1 MREIDGKKVK
11 LFSLSS
17 NVPLAKEI
25 AKTSDIPL
33 SVVDV
38 LKFADGE
45 ISVNI
50 EESVR
55 GCHIFVIQSTSSPAN
70 EHYMELF
77 IMIDALKRAS
87 AASINIIM
95 PYYGYSRQDRKSRS
109 REPITAKLV
118 ADMIQS
124 AGANRVVS
132 IDLHAGQ
139 IQGFFDIP
147 IDNFPAAPLL
157 ATYFKNISKENLIVV
172 SPDHGGT
179 TRARSFARL
188 FGVPIAIID
197 KRRPEPNKA
206 EVMNVIGKVRG
217 KTCIL
222 VDDIIDTAGTIIAGA
237 QALKEAGANKV
248 YACAT
253 HGVLSFEAVKKLSNS
268 CIEKIVITNTIKH
281 DKLKDNNK
289 FEILS
294 IGHLLGKSVLNIV
307 KDEPISQIFND
318 IYKDPLKL

>member
-38 LKFADGE
+38 LKFSDGE

-124 AGANRVVS
+124 AGASRVVC

-147 IDNFPAAPLL
+147 IDNFPAAPLI
-157 ATYFKNISKENLIVV
+157 ASYFKRKKINDLVIV
-172 SPDHGGT
+172 SPDHGGA
-179 TRARSFARL
+179 TRARTFARL
-188 FGVPIAIID
+188 LGGAPLAIID
-197 KRRPEPNKA
+197 KRRPQPNIA
-206 EVMNVIGKVRG
+206 EVVNIIGEVKG
-217 KTCIL
+217 KTALI
-222 VDDIIDTAGTIIAGA
+222 VDDIIDTAGTLIAAA
-237 QALKEAGANKV
+237 QALKNAGATEV
-248 YACAT
+248 YAAAS
-253 HGVLSFEAVKKLSNS
+253 HPVLSPPAVERLENS
-268 CIEKIVITNTIKH
+268 CIKEVIVTNTI
-281 DKLKDNNK
+281 
-289 FEILS
+289 EIKEKTSKKIKQLS
-294 IGHLLGKSVLNIV
+294 IGPLLGEAILHLV
-307 KDEPISQIFND
+307 KDEAISQIFNRMD
-318 IYKDPLKL
+318 EE

>member
-124 AGANRVVS
+124 AGASRVVC

-147 IDNFPAAPLL
+147 IDNFPAAPLI
-157 ATYFKNISKENLIVV
+157 ASYFKRKKINDLVIV
-172 SPDHGGT
+172 SPDHGGA
-179 TRARSFARL
+179 TRARTFARL
-188 FGVPIAIID
+188 LGGAPLAIID
-197 KRRPEPNKA
+197 KRRPQPNIA
-206 EVMNVIGKVRG
+206 EVVNIIGEVKG
-217 KTCIL
+217 KTALI
-222 VDDIIDTAGTIIAGA
+222 VDDIIDTAGTLIAAA
-237 QALKEAGANKV
+237 QALKNAGATEV
-248 YACAT
+248 YAAAS
-253 HGVLSFEAVKKLSNS
+253 HPVLSPPAVERLENS
-268 CIEKIVITNTIKH
+268 CIKEVIVTNTI
-281 DKLKDNNK
+281 
-289 FEILS
+289 EIKEKTSKKIKQLS
-294 IGHLLGKSVLNIV
+294 IGPLLGEAILHLV
-307 KDEPISQIFND
+307 KDEAISQIFNRMD
-318 IYKDPLKL
+318 ED

>member
-124 AGANRVVS
+124 AGASRVVC
-132 IDLHAGQ
+132 IDLHVGQ

-147 IDNFPAAPLL
+147 IDNFPAAPLI
-157 ATYFKNISKENLIVV
+157 ATYFKRKKINDLVIV
-172 SPDHGGT
+172 SPDHGGA
-179 TRARSFARL
+179 TRARTFARL
-188 FGVPIAIID
+188 LGGAPLAIID
-197 KRRPEPNKA
+197 KRRPQPNIA
-206 EVMNVIGKVRG
+206 EVVNIIGEVKG
-217 KTCIL
+217 KTALI
-222 VDDIIDTAGTIIAGA
+222 VDDIIDTAGTLIAAA
-237 QALKEAGANKV
+237 QALKNAGATEV
-248 YACAT
+248 YAAAS
-253 HGVLSFEAVKKLSNS
+253 HPVLSPPAVERLENS
-268 CIEKIVITNTIKH
+268 CIKEVIVTNTI
-281 DKLKDNNK
+281 
-289 FEILS
+289 EIKEKTSKKIKQLS
-294 IGHLLGKSVLNIV
+294 IGPLLGEAILHLV
-307 KDEPISQIFND
+307 KDEAISQIFNRMD
-318 IYKDPLKL
+318 EE

>member
-25 AKTSDIPL
+25 ARTSDIPL

-55 GCHIFVIQSTSSPAN
+55 GCHVFVIQSTSSPAN

-124 AGANRVVS
+124 AGASRVVC
-132 IDLHAGQ
+132 IDLHVGQ

-147 IDNFPAAPLL
+147 IDNFPAAPLI
-157 ATYFKNISKENLIVV
+157 ANYFKRKKINDLVIV
-172 SPDHGGT
+172 SPDHGGA
-179 TRARSFARL
+179 TRARTFARL
-188 FGVPIAIID
+188 LGGAPLAIID
-197 KRRPEPNKA
+197 KRRPQPNIA
-206 EVMNVIGKVRG
+206 EVVNIIGEVKG
-217 KTCIL
+217 KTALI
-222 VDDIIDTAGTIIAGA
+222 VDDIIDTAGTLIAAA
-237 QALKEAGANKV
+237 QALKNAGATEV
-248 YACAT
+248 YAAAS
-253 HGVLSFEAVKKLSNS
+253 HPVLSSSAVERLENS
-268 CIEKIVITNTIKH
+268 CIKEVIVTNTI
-281 DKLKDNNK
+281 
-289 FEILS
+289 EIKEKTSKKIKQLS
-294 IGHLLGKSVLNIV
+294 IGPLLGEAILHLV
-307 KDEPISQIFND
+307 KDEAISQIFNRMD
-318 IYKDPLKL
+318 ED

>member
-25 AKTSDIPL
+25 ARTSNIPL

-55 GCHIFVIQSTSSPAN
+55 GCHVFVIQSTSSPAN

-77 IMIDALKRAS
+77 IMVDALKRAS

-124 AGANRVVS
+124 AGASRVVC

-147 IDNFPAAPLL
+147 IDNFPAAPLI
-157 ATYFKNISKENLIVV
+157 ASYFKRKKINDLVIV
-172 SPDHGGT
+172 SPDHGGA
-179 TRARSFARL
+179 TRARTFARL
-188 FGVPIAIID
+188 LGGAPLAIID
-197 KRRPEPNKA
+197 KRRPQPNIA
-206 EVMNVIGKVRG
+206 EVVNIIGEVKG
-217 KTCIL
+217 KTALI
-222 VDDIIDTAGTIIAGA
+222 VDDIIDTAGTLIAAA
-237 QALKEAGANKV
+237 QALKNAGATEV
-248 YACAT
+248 YAAAS
-253 HGVLSFEAVKKLSNS
+253 HPVLSSSAVERLENS
-268 CIEKIVITNTIKH
+268 CIKEVIVTNTI
-281 DKLKDNNK
+281 
-289 FEILS
+289 EIKEKTSKKIKQLS
-294 IGHLLGKSVLNIV
+294 IGPLLGEAILHLV
-307 KDEPISQIFND
+307 KDEAISQIFNRMD
-318 IYKDPLKL
+318 ED

>member
-33 SVVDV
+33 SVVEV

-55 GCHIFVIQSTSSPAN
+55 GCHVFVIQSTSSPAN

-124 AGANRVVS
+124 AGASRVVC
-132 IDLHAGQ
+132 IDLHVGQ

-147 IDNFPAAPLL
+147 IDNFPAAPLI
-157 ATYFKNISKENLIVV
+157 ATYFKRKKINDLVIV
-172 SPDHGGT
+172 SPDHGGA
-179 TRARSFARL
+179 TRARTFARL
-188 FGVPIAIID
+188 LGGAPLAIID
-197 KRRPEPNKA
+197 KRRPQPNIA
-206 EVMNVIGKVRG
+206 EVVNIIGEVKG
-217 KTCIL
+217 KTALI
-222 VDDIIDTAGTIIAGA
+222 VDDIIDTAGTLIAAA
-237 QALKEAGANKV
+237 QALKNAGATEV
-248 YACAT
+248 YAAAS
-253 HGVLSFEAVKKLSNS
+253 HPVLSSSAVERLENS
-268 CIEKIVITNTIKH
+268 CIKEVIVTNTI
-281 DKLKDNNK
+281 
-289 FEILS
+289 EIKEKTSKKIKQLS
-294 IGHLLGKSVLNIV
+294 IGPLLGEAILHLV
-307 KDEPISQIFND
+307 KDEAISQIFNRMD
-318 IYKDPLKL
+318 EE

>member
-33 SVVDV
+33 SVVEV

-55 GCHIFVIQSTSSPAN
+55 GCHVFVIQSTSSPAN

-124 AGANRVVS
+124 AGASRVVC
-132 IDLHAGQ
+132 IDLHVGQ

-147 IDNFPAAPLL
+147 IDNFPAALL
-157 ATYFKNISKENLIVV
+157 IANYFKRKKINDLVIV
-172 SPDHGGT
+172 SPDHGGA
-179 TRARSFARL
+179 TRARTFARL
-188 FGVPIAIID
+188 LGGAPLAIID
-197 KRRPEPNKA
+197 KRRPQPNMA
-206 EVMNVIGKVRG
+206 EVVNIIGEVKG
-217 KTCIL
+217 KTALI
-222 VDDIIDTAGTIIAGA
+222 VDDIIDTAGTLIAAAQAIKNAGA
-237 QALKEAGANKV
+237 TEV
-248 YACAT
+248 YAAAS
-253 HGVLSFEAVKKLSNS
+253 HPVLSPPAVERLENS
-268 CIEKIVITNTIKH
+268 CIKEVIVTNTI
-281 DKLKDNNK
+281 
-289 FEILS
+289 EIKEKTSKKIKQLS
-294 IGHLLGKSVLNIV
+294 IGPLLGEAILHLV
-307 KDEPISQIFND
+307 KDEAISQIFNRMD
-318 IYKDPLKL
+318 EE

>member
-124 AGANRVVS
+124 AGASRVVC

-139 IQGFFDIP
+139 VQGFFDIP
-147 IDNFPAAPLL
+147 IDNFPAAPLI
-157 ATYFKNISKENLIVV
+157 ASYFKRKKINDLVIV
-172 SPDHGGT
+172 SPDHGGA
-179 TRARSFARL
+179 TRARTFARL
-188 FGVPIAIID
+188 LGGAPLAIID
-197 KRRPEPNKA
+197 KRRPQPNIA
-206 EVMNVIGKVRG
+206 EVVNIIGEVKG
-217 KTCIL
+217 KTALI
-222 VDDIIDTAGTIIAGA
+222 VDDIIDTAGTLIAAA
-237 QALKEAGANKV
+237 QALKNAGATEV
-248 YACAT
+248 YAAAS
-253 HGVLSFEAVKKLSNS
+253 HPVLSPPAVERLENS
-268 CIEKIVITNTIKH
+268 CIKEVIVTNTI
-281 DKLKDNNK
+281 
-289 FEILS
+289 EIKEKTSKKIKQLS
-294 IGHLLGKSVLNIV
+294 IGPLLGEAILHLV
-307 KDEPISQIFND
+307 KDEAISQIFNRMD
-318 IYKDPLKL
+318 EE

>member
-55 GCHIFVIQSTSSPAN
+55 GCHVFVIQSTSSPAN

-87 AASINIIM
+87 ASSINIIM

-124 AGANRVVS
+124 AGASRVVC
-132 IDLHAGQ
+132 IDLHVGQ

-147 IDNFPAAPLL
+147 IDNFPAAPLI
-157 ATYFKNISKENLIVV
+157 ATYFKRKKINDLVIV
-172 SPDHGGT
+172 SPDHGGA
-179 TRARSFARL
+179 TRARTFARL
-188 FGVPIAIID
+188 LGGAPLAIID
-197 KRRPEPNKA
+197 KRRPQPNMA
-206 EVMNVIGKVRG
+206 EVVNIIGEVKG
-217 KTCIL
+217 KTALI
-222 VDDIIDTAGTIIAGA
+222 VDDIIDTAGTLIAAAQAIKNAGA
-237 QALKEAGANKV
+237 TEV
-248 YACAT
+248 YAAAS
-253 HGVLSFEAVKKLSNS
+253 HPVLSPPAVERLENS
-268 CIEKIVITNTIKH
+268 CIKEVIVTNTI
-281 DKLKDNNK
+281 
-289 FEILS
+289 EIKEKTSKKIKQLS
-294 IGHLLGKSVLNIV
+294 IGPLLGEAILHLV
-307 KDEPISQIFND
+307 KDEAISQIFNRMD
-318 IYKDPLKL
+318 EE

>member
-33 SVVDV
+33 SVVEV

-55 GCHIFVIQSTSSPAN
+55 GCHVFVIQSTSSPAN

-124 AGANRVVS
+124 AGASRVVC
-132 IDLHAGQ
+132 IDLHVGQ

-147 IDNFPAAPLL
+147 IDNFPAAPLI
-157 ATYFKNISKENLIVV
+157 ATYFKRKKINDLVIV
-172 SPDHGGT
+172 SPDHGGA
-179 TRARSFARL
+179 TRARTFARL
-188 FGVPIAIID
+188 LGGAPLAIID
-197 KRRPEPNKA
+197 KRRPQPNMA
-206 EVMNVIGKVRG
+206 EVVNIIGEVKG
-217 KTCIL
+217 KTALI
-222 VDDIIDTAGTIIAGA
+222 VDDIIDTAGTLIAAA
-237 QALKEAGANKV
+237 QALKNAGATEV
-248 YACAT
+248 YAAAS
-253 HGVLSFEAVKKLSNS
+253 HPVLSPPAVERLENS
-268 CIEKIVITNTIKH
+268 CIKEVIVTNTI
-281 DKLKDNNK
+281 
-289 FEILS
+289 EIKEKTSKKIKQLS
-294 IGHLLGKSVLNIV
+294 IGPLLGEAILHLV
-307 KDEPISQIFND
+307 KDEAISQIFNRMD
-318 IYKDPLKL
+318 ED

>member
-33 SVVDV
+33 SVVEV

-55 GCHIFVIQSTSSPAN
+55 GCHVFVIQSTSSPAN

-124 AGANRVVS
+124 AGASRVVC

-147 IDNFPAAPLL
+147 IDNFPAAPLI
-157 ATYFKNISKENLIVV
+157 ASYFKRKKINDLVIV
-172 SPDHGGT
+172 SPDHGGA
-179 TRARSFARL
+179 TRARTFARL
-188 FGVPIAIID
+188 LGGAPLAIID
-197 KRRPEPNKA
+197 KRRPQPNIA
-206 EVMNVIGKVRG
+206 EVVNIIGEVKG
-217 KTCIL
+217 KTALI
-222 VDDIIDTAGTIIAGA
+222 VDDIIDTAGTLIAAA
-237 QALKEAGANKV
+237 QALKNAGATEV
-248 YACAT
+248 YAAAS
-253 HGVLSFEAVKKLSNS
+253 HPVLSPPAVERLENS
-268 CIEKIVITNTIKH
+268 CIKEVIVTNTI
-281 DKLKDNNK
+281 
-289 FEILS
+289 EIKEKTSKKIKQLS
-294 IGHLLGKSVLNIV
+294 IGPLLGEAILHLV
-307 KDEPISQIFND
+307 KDEAISQIFNRMD
-318 IYKDPLKL
+318 ED

>member
-55 GCHIFVIQSTSSPAN
+55 GCHVFVIQSTSSPAN

-124 AGANRVVS
+124 AGASRVVC
-132 IDLHAGQ
+132 IDLHVGQ

-147 IDNFPAAPLL
+147 IDNFPAAPLI
-157 ATYFKNISKENLIVV
+157 ASYFKRKKINDLVIV
-172 SPDHGGT
+172 SPDHGGA
-179 TRARSFARL
+179 TRARTFARL
-188 FGVPIAIID
+188 LGGAPLAIID
-197 KRRPEPNKA
+197 KRRPQPNIA
-206 EVMNVIGKVRG
+206 EVVNIIGEVKG
-217 KTCIL
+217 KTALI
-222 VDDIIDTAGTIIAGA
+222 VDDIIDTAGTLIAAA
-237 QALKEAGANKV
+237 QALKNAGATEV
-248 YACAT
+248 YAAAS
-253 HGVLSFEAVKKLSNS
+253 HPVLSPPAVERLENS
-268 CIEKIVITNTIKH
+268 CIKEVIVTNTI
-281 DKLKDNNK
+281 
-289 FEILS
+289 EIKEKTSKKIKQLS
-294 IGHLLGKSVLNIV
+294 IGPLLGEAILHLV
-307 KDEPISQIFND
+307 KDEAISQIFNRMD
-318 IYKDPLKL
+318 EE

>member
-124 AGANRVVS
+124 AGASRVVC

-147 IDNFPAAPLL
+147 IDNFPAAPLI
-157 ATYFKNISKENLIVV
+157 ASYFKRKKINDLVIV
-172 SPDHGGT
+172 SPDHGGA
-179 TRARSFARL
+179 TRARTFARL
-188 FGVPIAIID
+188 LGGAPLAIID
-197 KRRPEPNKA
+197 KRRPQPNIA
-206 EVMNVIGKVRG
+206 EVVNIIGEVKG
-217 KTCIL
+217 KTALI
-222 VDDIIDTAGTIIAGA
+222 VDDIIDTAGTLIAAA
-237 QALKEAGANKV
+237 QALKNAGATEV
-248 YACAT
+248 YAAAS
-253 HGVLSFEAVKKLSNS
+253 HPVLSPPAVERLENS
-268 CIEKIVITNTIKH
+268 CIKEVIVTNTI
-281 DKLKDNNK
+281 
-289 FEILS
+289 EIKEKTSKKIKQLS
-294 IGHLLGKSVLNIV
+294 IGPLLGEAILHLV
-307 KDEPISQIFND
+307 KDEAISQIFNRMD
-318 IYKDPLKL
+318 EE

>member
-1 MREIDGKKVK
+1 DGKKVK

-124 AGANRVVS
+124 AGASRVVC

-147 IDNFPAAPLL
+147 IDNFPAAPLI
-157 ATYFKNISKENLIVV
+157 ATYFKRKKINDLVIV
-172 SPDHGGT
+172 SPDHGGA
-179 TRARSFARL
+179 TRARTFARL
-188 FGVPIAIID
+188 LGGAPLAIID
-197 KRRPEPNKA
+197 KRRPQPNMA
-206 EVMNVIGKVRG
+206 EVVNIIGEVKG
-217 KTCIL
+217 KTALI
-222 VDDIIDTAGTIIAGA
+222 VDDIIDTAGTLIAAA
-237 QALKEAGANKV
+237 QALKNAGATEV
-248 YACAT
+248 YAAAS
-253 HGVLSFEAVKKLSNS
+253 HPVLSPPAVERLENS
-268 CIEKIVITNTIKH
+268 CIKEVIVTNTIDIKE
-281 DKLKDNNK
+281 KTSKK
-289 FEILS
+289 IKQLS
-294 IGHLLGKSVLNIV
+294 IGPLLGEAILHLV
-307 KDEPISQIFND
+307 KDEAISQIFNRMD
-318 IYKDPLKL
+318 EE

>member
-124 AGANRVVS
+124 AGASRVVC
-132 IDLHAGQ
+132 IDLNAGQ
-139 IQGFFDIP
+139 IKGFFDIP
-147 IDNFPAAPLL
+147 IDNFPAAPLI
-157 ATYFKNISKENLIVV
+157 ASYFKRKKINDLVIV
-172 SPDHGGT
+172 SPDHGGA
-179 TRARSFARL
+179 TRARTFARL
-188 FGVPIAIID
+188 LGGAPLAIID
-197 KRRPEPNKA
+197 KRRPQPNIA
-206 EVMNVIGKVRG
+206 EVVNIIGEVKG
-217 KTCIL
+217 KTALI
-222 VDDIIDTAGTIIAGA
+222 VDDIIDTAGTLIAAA
-237 QALKEAGANKV
+237 QALKNAGATEV
-248 YACAT
+248 YAAAS
-253 HGVLSFEAVKKLSNS
+253 HPVLSPPAVERLENS
-268 CIEKIVITNTIKH
+268 CIKEVIVTNTIDIKR
-281 DKLKDNNK
+281 KNVQKD
-289 FEILS
+289 
-294 IGHLLGKSVLNIV
+294 
-307 KDEPISQIFND
+307 
-318 IYKDPLKL
+318 

>member
-124 AGANRVVS
+124 AGASRVVC

-147 IDNFPAAPLL
+147 IDNFPAAPLI
-157 ATYFKNISKENLIVV
+157 ASYFKRKKINDLVIV
-172 SPDHGGT
+172 SPDHGGA
-179 TRARSFARL
+179 TRARTFARL
-188 FGVPIAIID
+188 LGGAPLAIID
-197 KRRPEPNKA
+197 KRRPQPNMA
-206 EVMNVIGKVRG
+206 EVVNIIGEVKG
-217 KTCIL
+217 KTALI
-222 VDDIIDTAGTIIAGA
+222 VDDIIDTAGTLIAAA
-237 QALKEAGANKV
+237 QALKNAGATEV
-248 YACAT
+248 YAAAS
-253 HGVLSFEAVKKLSNS
+253 HPVLSPPAVERLENS
-268 CIEKIVITNTIKH
+268 CIKEVIVTNTI
-281 DKLKDNNK
+281 
-289 FEILS
+289 EIKEKTSKKIKQLS
-294 IGHLLGKSVLNIV
+294 IGPLLGEAILHLV
-307 KDEPISQIFND
+307 KDEAISQIFNRMD
-318 IYKDPLKL
+318 EE

>member
-124 AGANRVVS
+124 AGASRVVC

-139 IQGFFDIP
+139 VQGFFDIP
-147 IDNFPAAPLL
+147 IDNFPAAPLI
-157 ATYFKNISKENLIVV
+157 ASYFKRKKINDLVIV
-172 SPDHGGT
+172 SPDHGGA
-179 TRARSFARL
+179 TRARTFARL
-188 FGVPIAIID
+188 LGGAPLAIID
-197 KRRPEPNKA
+197 KRRPQPNIA
-206 EVMNVIGKVRG
+206 EVVNIIGEVKG
-217 KTCIL
+217 KTALI
-222 VDDIIDTAGTIIAGA
+222 VDDIIDTAGTLIAAA
-237 QALKEAGANKV
+237 QALKNAGATEV
-248 YACAT
+248 YAAAS
-253 HGVLSFEAVKKLSNS
+253 HPVLSPPAVERLENS
-268 CIEKIVITNTIKH
+268 CIKEVIVTNTI
-281 DKLKDNNK
+281 
-289 FEILS
+289 EIKGKTSKKIKQLS
-294 IGHLLGKSVLNIV
+294 IGPLLGEAILHLV
-307 KDEPISQIFND
+307 KDEAISQIFNRMD
-318 IYKDPLKL
+318 EE

>member
-55 GCHIFVIQSTSSPAN
+55 GCHVFVIQSTSSPAN

-124 AGANRVVS
+124 AGASRVVC
-132 IDLHAGQ
+132 IDLHVGQ

-147 IDNFPAAPLL
+147 IDNFPAAPLI
-157 ATYFKNISKENLIVV
+157 ATYFKRKKINDLVIV
-172 SPDHGGT
+172 SPDHGGA
-179 TRARSFARL
+179 TRARTFARL
-188 FGVPIAIID
+188 LGGAPLAIID
-197 KRRPEPNKA
+197 KRRPKPNMA
-206 EVMNVIGKVRG
+206 EVVNIIGEVKG
-217 KTCIL
+217 KTALI
-222 VDDIIDTAGTIIAGA
+222 VDDIIDTAGTLIAAAQAIKNAGA
-237 QALKEAGANKV
+237 TEV
-248 YACAT
+248 YAAAS
-253 HGVLSFEAVKKLSNS
+253 HPVLSPPAVERLENS
-268 CIEKIVITNTIKH
+268 CIKEVIVTNTI
-281 DKLKDNNK
+281 
-289 FEILS
+289 EIKEKTSKKIKQLS
-294 IGHLLGKSVLNIV
+294 IGPLLGEAILHLV
-307 KDEPISQIFND
+307 KDEAISQIFNRMD
-318 IYKDPLKL
+318 EE

>member
-55 GCHIFVIQSTSSPAN
+55 GCHVFVIQSTSSPAN

-87 AASINIIM
+87 ATSINIIM

-124 AGANRVVS
+124 AGASRVVC
-132 IDLHAGQ
+132 IDLHVGQ

-147 IDNFPAAPLL
+147 IDNFPAAPLI
-157 ATYFKNISKENLIVV
+157 ATYFKRKKINDLVIV
-172 SPDHGGT
+172 SPDHGGA
-179 TRARSFARL
+179 TRARTFARL
-188 FGVPIAIID
+188 LGGAPLAIID
-197 KRRPEPNKA
+197 KRRPQPNMA
-206 EVMNVIGKVRG
+206 EVVNIIGEVKG
-217 KTCIL
+217 KTALI
-222 VDDIIDTAGTIIAGA
+222 VDDIIDTAGTLIAAAQAIKNAGA
-237 QALKEAGANKV
+237 TEV
-248 YACAT
+248 YAAAS
-253 HGVLSFEAVKKLSNS
+253 HPVLSPPAVERLENS
-268 CIEKIVITNTIKH
+268 CIKEVIVTNTIDIKE
-281 DKLKDNNK
+281 KTSKK
-289 FEILS
+289 IKQLS
-294 IGHLLGKSVLNIV
+294 IGPLLGEAILHLV
-307 KDEPISQIFND
+307 KDEAISQIFNRMD
-318 IYKDPLKL
+318 ED

>member
-124 AGANRVVS
+124 AGASRVVC

-147 IDNFPAAPLL
+147 IDNFPAAPLI
-157 ATYFKNISKENLIVV
+157 ANYFKRKKINDLVIV
-172 SPDHGGT
+172 SPDHGGA
-179 TRARSFARL
+179 TRARTFARL
-188 FGVPIAIID
+188 LGGAPLAIID
-197 KRRPEPNKA
+197 KRRPQPNIA
-206 EVMNVIGKVRG
+206 EVVNIIGEVKG
-217 KTCIL
+217 KTALI
-222 VDDIIDTAGTIIAGA
+222 VDDIIDTAGTLIAAA
-237 QALKEAGANKV
+237 QALKNAGATEV
-248 YACAT
+248 YAAAS
-253 HGVLSFEAVKKLSNS
+253 HPVLSPPAVERLENS
-268 CIEKIVITNTIKH
+268 CIKEVIVTNTIDIKE
-281 DKLKDNNK
+281 KTSKK
-289 FEILS
+289 IKQLS
-294 IGHLLGKSVLNIV
+294 IGPLLGEAILHLV
-307 KDEPISQIFND
+307 KDEAISQIFNRMD
-318 IYKDPLKL
+318 ED